1 MLMIKLKLILK
12 RKKKESHESLIQK
25 SKTLVIYRSNVMFMK
40 SLKLQYE
47 SEIAKA
53 KDNIEVYLS
62 NPAGIGEHPDL
73 AAAIDTQVEVIA
85 HAEDKLGVIM
95 KHFGHKI

>member
-1 MLMIKLKLILK
+1 
-12 RKKKESHESLIQK
+12 
-25 SKTLVIYRSNVMFMK
+25 MFMK

-62 NPAGIGEHPDL
+62 NPAWIGEHPDL
-73 AAAIDTQVEVIA
+73 AAAIDSQVEVIA
-85 HAEDKLGVIM
+85 HAEDKLGVVN

>member
-1 MLMIKLKLILK
+1 
-12 RKKKESHESLIQK
+12 
-25 SKTLVIYRSNVMFMK
+25 MFMK

-53 KDNIEVYLS
+53 KDNIEVYMS

-73 AAAIDTQVEVIA
+73 LTEVDKYVEMLESASGKLEVLNKYFMIE
-85 HAEDKLGVIM
+85 EDKSVLKG
-95 KHFGHKI
+95 

>member
-1 MLMIKLKLILK
+1 
-12 RKKKESHESLIQK
+12 
-25 SKTLVIYRSNVMFMK
+25 MFMK

-47 SEIAKA
+47 PEIAKA

-73 AAAIDTQVEVIA
+73 AAAIDSQIDVIA
-85 HAEDKLGVIM
+85 HAEDKLGVII

>member
-1 MLMIKLKLILK
+1 
-12 RKKKESHESLIQK
+12 
-25 SKTLVIYRSNVMFMK
+25 MFMK

-95 KHFGHKI
+95 KDFGHKI

>member
-1 MLMIKLKLILK
+1 
-12 RKKKESHESLIQK
+12 
-25 SKTLVIYRSNVMFMK
+25 MFMK

-53 KDNIEVYLS
+53 KANIEVYLS

-73 AAAIDTQVEVIA
+73 AAAIDSQIDVIA
-85 HAEDKLGVIM
+85 HAEDKLGVII

>member
-1 MLMIKLKLILK
+1 
-12 RKKKESHESLIQK
+12 
-25 SKTLVIYRSNVMFMK
+25 MF
-40 SLKLQYE
+40 LNALRLQYE

-53 KDNIEVYLS
+53 KANIEVYLS

-73 AAAIDTQVEVIA
+73 AAAIDSQIEVIA
-85 HAEDKLGVIM
+85 HAEDKLGVVN

>member
-1 MLMIKLKLILK
+1 
-12 RKKKESHESLIQK
+12 
-25 SKTLVIYRSNVMFMK
+25 MFMK

-53 KDNIEVYLS
+53 KANIEVYLS

-73 AAAIDTQVEVIA
+73 AAAIDSQIDVIA

>member
-1 MLMIKLKLILK
+1 
-12 RKKKESHESLIQK
+12 
-25 SKTLVIYRSNVMFMK
+25 MFMK

-73 AAAIDTQVEVIA
+73 AAAIDSQVEVIA
-85 HAEDKLGVIM
+85 PAEDKLGVVN

>member
-1 MLMIKLKLILK
+1 
-12 RKKKESHESLIQK
+12 
-25 SKTLVIYRSNVMFMK
+25 MFMK

-62 NPAGIGEHPDL
+62 NPASIGEHPDL
-73 AAAIDTQVEVIA
+73 AAAIDSQIDVIA
-85 HAEDKLGVIM
+85 HAEDKLCVII

>member
-1 MLMIKLKLILK
+1 
-12 RKKKESHESLIQK
+12 
-25 SKTLVIYRSNVMFMK
+25 MFME

-53 KDNIEVYLS
+53 KANIEVYLS

-73 AAAIDTQVEVIA
+73 AAAIDSQIDVIA

>member
-1 MLMIKLKLILK
+1 
-12 RKKKESHESLIQK
+12 
-25 SKTLVIYRSNVMFMK
+25 MFME

-53 KDNIEVYLS
+53 KANIEVYLS

-73 AAAIDTQVEVIA
+73 AAAIDSQIDVIA
-85 HAEDKLGVIM
+85 QAEDKLGVIM

>member
-1 MLMIKLKLILK
+1 
-12 RKKKESHESLIQK
+12 
-25 SKTLVIYRSNVMFMK
+25 MFMK

-53 KDNIEVYLS
+53 KANIEVYLS

-73 AAAIDTQVEVIA
+73 AAAIDSQIDVIA
-85 HAEDKLGVIM
+85 QAEDKLGVIM
-95 KHFGHKI
+95 KLFGHKI